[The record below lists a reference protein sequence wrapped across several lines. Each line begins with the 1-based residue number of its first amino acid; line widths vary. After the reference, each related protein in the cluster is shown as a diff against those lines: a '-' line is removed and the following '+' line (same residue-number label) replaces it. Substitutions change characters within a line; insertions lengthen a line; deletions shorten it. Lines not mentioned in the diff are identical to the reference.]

1 MTPMREKNLTDTQ
14 MAKIWHRRPL
24 SPPPIHL
31 ATVQAARWPSQM
43 VARTAAGCILPI
55 ERLNSCGTV
64 AMAPRSPSPLL
75 ELARRLVEEE
85 LAAGQRGWRRGRG
98 NGGSTWRTRRQWWRA
113 YTAKSGVPLGRS
125 GAPHGSRGGNR
136 GVSGCEGGTCP
147 AAAAPCGSAGTLTGS
162 GPPPPPPPPPPHT
175 HHNWFQQPYAGLARC
190 GGRPPLTYEN
200 QNVKIHIF
208 SNRL

>member
-1 MTPMREKNLTDTQ
+1 

-24 SPPPIHL
+24 SPPPVHL

-43 VARTAAGCILPI
+43 VARTAAGRILPI

-136 GVSGCEGGTCP
+136 GVSGCGGGTCP

-162 GPPPPPPPPPPHT
+162 GPPPPPPHT
-175 HHNWFQQPYAGLARC
+175 HTG
-190 GGRPPLTYEN
+190 
-200 QNVKIHIF
+200 F
-208 SNRL
+208 SNPMPV